1 MPGSAHE
8 TLVSLLQQRPEY
20 LDALLVARGRRAVAT
35 SLTAKDSALR
45 VANPL
50 EVRPD
55 VVLLADGERG
65 AWVVVEV
72 QRGRDDDKQRKW
84 LAAAGLLLD
93 ARRAMGDVV
102 VITHDASVARW
113 AEGLCAVEGPGG
125 TRLWLEPVVIQL
137 TLAEV
142 DALLAPGRAELA
154 LFAAWAVHDQSGA
167 RARAVVT
174 RAAETLR
181 AVQDPALRY
190 ELTCAMIAMLDEQF
204 SRIAQEILS
213 MKPLVLPENAV
224 VSAFVNTF
232 QARGKEEGKAEGVAE
247 GKADALLQLLT
258 ARGVAV
264 DDEARARILA
274 CRDLPTLDRWFL
286 RAVTATSTAAVLAD
300 N

>member
-20 LDALLVARGRRAVAT
+20 LDALLVARGHRAVAA

-84 LAAAGLLLD
+84 LAAAGVLLD

-125 TRLWLEPVVIQL
+125 TRLWLEPVVVQL

-167 RARAVVT
+167 RARAAVE
-174 RAAETLR
+174 RAAETILAVEDPTLR
-181 AVQDPALRY
+181 D
-190 ELTCAMIAMLDEQF
+190 ELIRAMLTMLGDPLR
-204 SRIAQEILS
+204 RIVQEILS
-213 MKPLVLPENAV
+213 MKPLVLPEDPLV
-224 VSAFVNTF
+224 TEFINTF
-232 QARGKEEGKAEGVAE
+232 EARGEARGKAE